1 VTSARPSPAR
11 LVWVDTVRG
20 ACVLAV
26 VLFHVT
32 AWYVLNMDLP
42 LAADRVWSVVN
53 SYLGSLRMPL
63 LLAVSGLLASRR
75 VLAGWRS
82 PSAAERVAASYYLY
96 AVWLAVYAVVY
107 ALLDKPRLPHHIDGP
122 GDAFFQLVWPQTP
135 LWYVFALA
143 VYVLVLT
150 TLRPL
155 PPVVVLGGLAA
166 LSVVCRVTDLQLGS
180 AEKIPELA
188 VFFAAGVYGRD
199 LLRRFAQDLGWRRVA
214 GSVAFAAVT
223 VAAGPV
229 LDQPV
234 VRDLLFLARGVA
246 FLLLGVAVVVL
257 AIRWQPVARWGSSL
271 GQQTLPVYV
280 LHVPLLL
287 AGIALIGTDAPSA
300 VLRSPAVA
308 LATPLVL
315 TAVLVVLTLLLHRL
329 LLLLRAEALF
339 GMPASWTAAVTRVHA
354 GGRARVL
361 PWGRPR
367 RSDAAG

>member
-1 VTSARPSPAR
+1 VR
-11 LVWVDTVRG
+11 LAWVDAVRG

-32 AWYVLNMDLP
+32 AWYVLTLDLP
-42 LAADRVWSVVN
+42 PVADRVWTVVN
-53 SYLGSLRMPL
+53 GYLGSLRMPL
-63 LLAVSGLLASRR
+63 LLAVSGLLTSRR

-82 PSAAERVAASYYLY
+82 PAAAERAAASYYLY

-107 ALLDKPRLPHHIDGP
+107 AVTDASLGNPRLPHEIDGFD
-122 GDAFFQLVWPQTP
+122 DALLQLVWPQTP

-155 PPVVVLGGLAA
+155 PPAVVLVVLAV

-188 VFFAAGVYGRD
+188 FFFAAGVYGREP
-199 LLRRFAQDLGWRRVA
+199 LRRFAEDLGWRRVA
-214 GSVAFAAVT
+214 GSGAFAAVT

-234 VRDLLFLARGVA
+234 ARDLLFLVRGVA

-257 AIRWQPVARWGSSL
+257 AIRWRPLERWGTSI

-287 AGIALIGTDAPSA
+287 IGIALVGTGAHDAPPA
-300 VLRSPAVA
+300 LLRSPVVA

-315 TAVLVVLTLLLHRL
+315 TAVIVVLALLLHRL
-329 LLLLRAEALF
+329 LLHLRAEALF
-339 GMPASWTAAVTRVHA
+339 GIPASWTAAVTRAHA
-354 GGRARVL
+354 GVGARGL
-361 PWGRPR
+361 QRGRPP
-367 RSDAAG
+367 RSDAEG